1 MVEKPP
7 RGTAPSNLH
16 ITGRYILQPEI
27 FGFLAKQE
35 AGVGGE
41 IQLTDSML
49 KLRDELGQGCF
60 ADRYEGEIHDCGS
73 KLGFLTANIAYALA
87 RSDLRDEIRAEM
99 LGVVEGRRK

>member
-1 MVEKPP
+1 
-7 RGTAPSNLH
+7 LH

-27 FGFLAKQE
+27 FDFLGKQE

-49 KLRDELGQGCF
+49 RLKDDLGQGFF

-73 KLGFLTANIAYALA
+73 KIGFLTANIAYALA
-87 RSDLRDEIRAEM
+87 RNDDLARDLRAEM
-99 LGVVEGRRK
+99 KRMTR